1 MKRTLFA
8 LTAAAAL
15 LLAPA
20 VLTPANAD
28 VAAMCKD
35 GSQWTGSS
43 NRGACSR
50 HGGVQQ
56 WLNGTVA
63 QLPQL
68 QANNTAGPPVLK
80 PAAQVAATPPA
91 IGNMTTAA
99 NANGQGWVN
108 LNSRVYHCAGDRYY
122 GKTKTGEFLS
132 ESQAIAQGFR
142 ADHGKSC

>member
-20 VLTPANAD
+20 VLTPAYAD

-43 NRGACSR
+43 HRGACAR

-63 QLPQL
+63 QVPQP
-68 QANNTAGPPVLK
+68 QANNMAGPP
-80 PAAQVAATPPA
+80 PAVNPAPQIAAAPPT
-91 IGNMTTAA
+91 IGNTTIAS
-99 NANGQGWVN
+99 NANGQVWVN
-108 LNSRVYHCAGDRYY
+108 LNSRVYHCPGDRYY
-122 GKTKTGEFLS
+122 GKTKSGKFLP
-132 ESQAIAQGFR
+132 ESQ
-142 ADHGKSC
+142 